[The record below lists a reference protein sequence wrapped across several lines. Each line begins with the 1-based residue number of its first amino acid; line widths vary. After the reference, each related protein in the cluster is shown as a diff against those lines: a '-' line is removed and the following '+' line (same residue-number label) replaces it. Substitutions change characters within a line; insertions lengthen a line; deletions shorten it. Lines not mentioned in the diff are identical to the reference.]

1 MSFAAGHRSGPFPAS
16 SESNKKRPFES
27 SATSDALNPELRSWI
42 DQVIVPILVSEFL
55 REKGLQRGHADG

>member
-1 MSFAAGHRSGPFPAS
+1 MSFAAHHSDPFPAS

-27 SATSDALNPELRSWI
+27 SATSGALNPELRSWI

-55 REKGLQRGHADG
+55 REKAFQGGHADG